1 MKDEKH
7 HKVRDHC
14 HYTGEYRGATRSTGN
29 LEQSVPKEIPIPFHK
44 GCNYDDHFIIK
55 ELAEEFKE
63 QFTCLEENTEKY
75 ITSTVPMEKEVT
87 GIYKNREELQKIYL
101 TYCNLLIA
109 EDLWK
114 AHYQILSIIFLRKLI
129 KLKVNTG
136 TMMKM
141 WNLWNHVQS
150 MRLFSWTEFLME
162 EYKCLCCNKNYKQK
176 FDEKLKVENWFFNT
190 YKYSYHDSNKFI
202 FLLQKGFYLY
212 EYMDDWTKINETS
225 LPEKEDFYNHL
236 NMEDITA
243 ADYTHA
249 KMFEN
254 ISKSLKIYSFSLRFW
269 ISMARSFRKD
279 EIFYL
284 R

>member
-1 MKDEKH
+1 M
-7 HKVRDHC
+7 
-14 HYTGEYRGATRSTGN
+14 
-29 LEQSVPKEIPIPFHK
+29 
-44 GCNYDDHFIIK
+44 
-55 ELAEEFKE
+55 
-63 QFTCLEENTEKY
+63 
-75 ITSTVPMEKEVT
+75 
-87 GIYKNREELQKIYL
+87 
-101 TYCNLLIA
+101 
-109 EDLWK
+109 
-114 AHYQILSIIFLRKLI
+114 
-129 KLKVNTG
+129 
-136 TMMKM
+136 
-141 WNLWNHVQS
+141 
-150 MRLFSWTEFLME
+150 
-162 EYKCLCCNKNYKQK
+162 
-176 FDEKLKVENWFFNT
+176 
-190 YKYSYHDSNKFI
+190 
-202 FLLQKGFYLY
+202 QKGFYLY